1 MRVLQFMFCL
11 FVCLSF
17 FSQSTFDKKYR
28 ISEFMTGPHST
39 QKLKMFKEFKNHLE
53 KHNYHFDRKFREEY
67 ASELSNYPLALHFLK
82 KSKRKR
88 VSAYVIN
95 ISSALLMGVALIP
108 LDQFF
113 VGFIGGLVGT
123 QLYTLPLHLFSKV
136 NFSESLLIYYSEI
149 KMMEIQEPQ

>member
-1 MRVLQFMFCL
+1 MKFLKTIFCL

-17 FSQSTFDKKYR
+17 FGQSAFDTKYR
-28 ISEFMTGPHST
+28 ISEFMSGPHST

-67 ASELSNYPLALHFLK
+67 ESELSNYPLALHFLK
-82 KSKRKR
+82 KYKRKR

-123 QLYTLPLHLFSKV
+123 QLYTFPLHLFSKV

-149 KMMEIQEPQ
+149 KKIAIPESQ